1 MKEKKLELYYFEQ
14 CPYCQIVLSA
24 MRITGLEEKVTL
36 LDIHEDHKFK
46 EKLIQVTGRGT
57 VPCLF
62 IDDKPMHESR
72 DIADWLH
79 RYARELQGEE
89 GRT

>member
-1 MKEKKLELYYFEQ
+1 MKEKKLDLYYFEQ

-24 MRITGLEEKVTL
+24 MRVTGLEEKVTL

>member
-14 CPYCQIVLSA
+14 CPYCQIVMEAIRLA
-24 MRITGLEEKVTL
+24 GLEEKVTM
-36 LDIHEDHKFK
+36 LDIHDDHKLK
-46 EKLIQVTGRGT
+46 EKLIKETGRGT

-62 IDDKPMHESR
+62 IDGKPMHESR
-72 DIADWLH
+72 DIADWIH
-79 RYARELQGEE
+79 RYDRELQGEE